1 MKRKQMIYVGICDD
15 GEHTCEELERMLLHY
30 GKENEIQMELEV
42 WRSGT
47 ELQRHLERQ
56 EEALDILF
64 LDIEMP
70 GLNGIEVGKY
80 IRKELEDRNMKL
92 IYISGKTVYA
102 MELFQVQPL
111 NFLVKPLCQEKID
124 DVMNLALELIGIEQ
138 GKFRF
143 QKGKNYYSV
152 SYGEIQYFYSVGRE
166 IHLVMENREESFYGK
181 LKEVKQGLSKDYIQI
196 HQSYIVN
203 KKYIRRYRKDSVEL
217 LSGVDLPI
225 SRAYREAVCKMLLEE
240 EG

>member
-30 GKENEIQMELEV
+30 GKENEIQMEIEV
-42 WRSGT
+42 WRSGI
-47 ELQRHLERQ
+47 ELQRHLEQQ
-56 EEALDILF
+56 EEVLDILF

-124 DVMNLALELIGIEQ
+124 EVMNLALELIGIEQ

-152 SYGEIQYFYSVGRE
+152 SYREIKYFYSVGRE

-181 LKEVKQGLSKDYIQI
+181 LKEVKMELSKDYIQI

-225 SRAYREAVCKMLLEE
+225 SRAYREAVCKMLLEG